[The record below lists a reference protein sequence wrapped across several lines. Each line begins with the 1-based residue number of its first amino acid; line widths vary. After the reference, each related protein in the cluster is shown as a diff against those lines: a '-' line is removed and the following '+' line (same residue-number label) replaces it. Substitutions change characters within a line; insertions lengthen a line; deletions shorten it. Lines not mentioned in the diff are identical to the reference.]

1 MPSLPLSPSHLFPSP
16 VGSNCFLSLW
26 GTSTDTVPDNIAYG
40 IIAGL
45 ILFILIHNIPMLLGK
60 ISPRLLPPGWNDLKE
75 PYDVPA
81 MVRQQDTHGRSRAFA
96 ILPPWLRKALSGNK
110 RFWEYTPE
118 EIQRHLEGRQM
129 TQRAGAAAA
138 DLRQAE
144 RDELRKALGHTTP
157 REMSVSESQ
166 YDIEQQNALPMD
178 PLDTESQASKERKEA
193 RGPMMNATAFR

>member
-1 MPSLPLSPSHLFPSP
+1 MI
-16 VGSNCFLSLW
+16 
-26 GTSTDTVPDNIAYG
+26 DNIAYG
-40 IIAGL
+40 IIAGI

-96 ILPPWLRKALSGNK
+96 ILPPWLRKAISGNK

-118 EIQRHLEGRQM
+118 EIERHLEGRRM
-129 TQRAGAAAA
+129 TARAGIAAA

-144 RDELRKALGHTTP
+144 RDELRKALGHSTA
-157 REMSVSESQ
+157 REQSISESQ
-166 YDIEQQNALPMD
+166 YDVENALPMEQVGE
-178 PLDTESQASKERKEA
+178 TESQASKERKEA
-193 RGPMMNATAFR
+193 RGPMMNPNSFR

>member
-1 MPSLPLSPSHLFPSP
+1 M
-16 VGSNCFLSLW
+16 
-26 GTSTDTVPDNIAYG
+26 
-40 IIAGL
+40 
-45 ILFILIHNIPMLLGK
+45 
-60 ISPRLLPPGWNDLKE
+60 
-75 PYDVPA
+75 PA

-166 YDIEQQNALPMD
+166 YDVEQQNALPMD
-178 PLDTESQASKERKEA
+178 PLDTESQASKDRKD